1 MKAIVEFLNKSKVFY
16 LATNSER
23 APDVRPM
30 GIAIPYNDKLYFVA
44 AKPMNVFKQL
54 EADNKV
60 SISAYDGE
68 KFLRLYGTA
77 VLEDSEETVNTFL
90 GMDEKIAT
98 MFPAD
103 IMAPFY
109 LKDVTAS
116 ICSFTEE
123 PEVYNF

>member
-1 MKAIVEFLNKSKVFY
+1 
-16 LATNSER
+16 
-23 APDVRPM
+23 M